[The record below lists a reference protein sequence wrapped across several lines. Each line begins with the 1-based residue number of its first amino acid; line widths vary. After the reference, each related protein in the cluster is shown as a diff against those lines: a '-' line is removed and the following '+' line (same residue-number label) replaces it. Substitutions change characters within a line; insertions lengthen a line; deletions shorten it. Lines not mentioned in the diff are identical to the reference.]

1 VKGWDVLHGVPNGGL
16 RACGHIVNPKTPL
29 KQKGSI
35 MDTPSIEDIENSVL
49 ADDVSDEALEIAA
62 GSGSQVTLAAC
73 TGVWST
79 FCPAG

>member
-1 VKGWDVLHGVPNGGL
+1 
-16 RACGHIVNPKTPL
+16 
-29 KQKGSI
+29 
-35 MDTPSIEDIENSVL
+35 MDLPSIEDTENDVF
-49 ADDVSDEALEIAA
+49 ADFVNDEELGIAA

>member
-1 VKGWDVLHGVPNGGL
+1 
-16 RACGHIVNPKTPL
+16 
-29 KQKGSI
+29 
-35 MDTPSIEDIENSVL
+35 MDTPSVEDTENDVF
-49 ADDVSDEALEIAA
+49 ADDVSDEELEIAA